1 MSKIRVGSKVR
12 VRGNC
17 ECSYE
22 PIKGQDIW
30 YDSRDC
36 YHTANAVKHVF
47 RDETS
52 VWVTNRHGFARRILN
67 KDLVEERLWGGY

>member
-1 MSKIRVGSKVR
+1 MSKFNVGSKVR

-22 PIKGQDIW
+22 PVKGKDIW
-30 YDSRDC
+30 FDIKDC
-36 YHTANAVKHVF
+36 YHTATAVKHVF
-47 RDETS
+47 RDDTS
-52 VWVTNRHGFARRILN
+52 VWVTNRHGFGRRIHK